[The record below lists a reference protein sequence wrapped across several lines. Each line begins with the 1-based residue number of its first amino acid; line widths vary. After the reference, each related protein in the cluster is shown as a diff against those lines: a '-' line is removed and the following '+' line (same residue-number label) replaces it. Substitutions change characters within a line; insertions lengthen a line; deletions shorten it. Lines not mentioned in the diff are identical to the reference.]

1 MSRYTVWKVSKYG
14 VFSGPYFPSFGLNT
28 EGYGVSH
35 FSRSDIYKN
44 FANFHSSREL
54 LWLIEYTPFMYV
66 NIPLVPVV
74 TAIVQ
79 KINGT

>member
-1 MSRYTVWKVSKYG
+1 MSRYTMWKVSKYG
-14 VFSGPYFPSFGLNT
+14 VFSGPYFPSFGLNK
-28 EGYGVSH
+28 EGYRVSH
-35 FSRSDIYKN
+35 FSGSDIYKS